1 MGIPMRRVKNKPTFT
16 HYPYTELNWIYDY
29 TLNSIERKM
38 YFHFLNRLMPIC
50 EEHVCEW
57 TDMFDCFDPFGSDLE
72 IVVWRVV
79 ILLGYKHWNQYY
91 YAKMDDDT
99 LFAIL
104 NKRIKEFKSQK
115 KVKNMEADFA

>member
-1 MGIPMRRVKNKPTFT
+1 MRRVKNKPAFT
-16 HYPYTELNWIYDY
+16 CYPYTELNWVYDY
-29 TLNSIERKM
+29 SLNSLERKM
-38 YFHFLNRLMPIC
+38 YFHFMNRLMPIC
-50 EEHVCEW
+50 EEHVSEW

-72 IVVWRVV
+72 IVIWRVV
-79 ILLGYKHWNQYY
+79 ILLGYKPWNQYY

-104 NKRIKEFKSQK
+104 NKRIKEFKSQQ

>member
-16 HYPYTELNWIYDY
+16 CYPYTELNWVYDY
-29 TLNSIERKM
+29 SMNSPERKL
-38 YFHFLNRLMPIC
+38 YFRFMERLKPIC

-79 ILLGYKHWNQYY
+79 ILMGYKHWNQYY
-91 YAKMDDDT
+91 YDTMDDDT

-104 NKRIKEFKSQK
+104 KKRIKEY
-115 KVKNMEADFA
+115 KVKMKVDKLSSDFN

>member
-1 MGIPMRRVKNKPTFT
+1 MGIPMRRIKNRSVFT
-16 HYPYTELNWIYDY
+16 CYPYTELNWVYDY
-29 TLNSIERKM
+29 SMHSLERKM
-38 YFHFLNRLMPIC
+38 YFNFMDRLKPIC
-50 EEHVCEW
+50 EEHVSDW

-91 YAKMDDDT
+91 YATMDDNT

-104 NKRIKEFKSQK
+104 NKRIKEYKSLK
-115 KVKNMEADFA
+115 KLRNMKGDFE

>member
-1 MGIPMRRVKNKPTFT
+1 MGIPMRLVKNKPTFT
-16 HYPYTELNWIYDY
+16 CYPYTEMNWVYDY
-29 TLNSIERKM
+29 DFYSPERKM
-38 YFHFLNRLMPIC
+38 FRAFCERLAPIS
-50 EEHVCEW
+50 EEHVGEW

-79 ILLGYKHWNQYY
+79 ILMGYKHWNQYY

-104 NKRIKEFKSQK
+104 NKRIKEYKAQK
-115 KVKNMEADFA
+115 KVENMEADFA

>member
-1 MGIPMRRVKNKPTFT
+1 MRRVKNKPAFT
-16 HYPYTELNWIYDY
+16 CYPYTELNWVYDFSM
-29 TLNSIERKM
+29 NSLERKM
-38 YFHFLNRLMPIC
+38 YFHFMNRLLPIC

-79 ILLGYKHWNQYY
+79 ILLGYKPWNQYY

-104 NKRIKEFKSQK
+104 NKRIKEFKSQQ

>member
-1 MGIPMRRVKNKPTFT
+1 MEIPMRRIKNKPVFT
-16 HYPYTELNWIYDY
+16 CYPYTELNWVYDY
-29 TLNSIERKM
+29 SMNSLERKM
-38 YFHFLNRLMPIC
+38 YVNFEKRLEPIC
-50 EEHVCEW
+50 EEHVDEW
-57 TDMFDCFDPFGSDLE
+57 TDMFDSFNPLGSDLE

-91 YAKMDDDT
+91 YARMDDDT

-115 KVKNMEADFA
+115 KVKNMETDFE